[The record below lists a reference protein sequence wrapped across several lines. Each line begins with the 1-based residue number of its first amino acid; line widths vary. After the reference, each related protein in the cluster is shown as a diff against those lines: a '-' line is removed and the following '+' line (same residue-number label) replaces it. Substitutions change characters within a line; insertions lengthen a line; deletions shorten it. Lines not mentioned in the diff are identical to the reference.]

1 MSRQAA
7 AALAIGGVLGHAGAG
22 HADPEDGPRFPVRS
36 LLTGGAGGGGG
47 FVARAPEGWLLGVDV
62 GWAELRPSAGDP
74 GQDAATYGVRVG
86 YELPSGLAVEGRF
99 DDLAIDSP
107 SGDGPLLSVAGGVRY
122 GVRLVPMPFV
132 EALAG
137 LAIYGPHTTPDVG
150 VGGGLSV
157 LLGRHVILDAT
168 LRDWI
173 ADLDGRVRNVPT
185 LTAGISIGY

>member
-1 MSRQAA
+1 MSTFTATLVTIGIAFAGAA
-7 AALAIGGVLGHAGAG
+7 A
-22 HADPEDGPRFPVRS
+22 HADPDDEPRFPVRT

-47 FVARAPEGWLLGVDV
+47 MVARAPAGWMLGVDA
-62 GWAELRPSAGDP
+62 GWAELRPSEGDP
-74 GQDAATYGVRVG
+74 GQDAPTYGVRVG

-99 DDLAIDSP
+99 DDLSVDSP
-107 SGDGPLLSVAGGVRY
+107 TGTGPLLSVAGGLRY

-150 VGGGLSV
+150 IGVGASV
-157 LLGRHVILDAT
+157 LLGRHVMLDAT

-173 ADLDGRVRNVPT
+173 ADLDGRLCNVPT
-185 LTAGISIGY
+185 LTAGVSIGY